1 MTDERKLQTQG
12 AESLQPEKKSR
23 LGWIMAIYLLG
34 LFIGAL
40 STSIITP
47 ARTIIQSS
55 LGVDDQNGIWMIT
68 IFTLSYAAIIPVAGK
83 LADRYGRKKIFM
95 TSIVLFALGTVLC
108 GVSDGVGSF
117 ALLLAGRTVQAIGA
131 GGIMPIATA
140 EFGTSFPEE
149 KRGMAL
155 GLVGGVY
162 GIANVLAA
170 TAGSAILDI
179 FGTDQWQ
186 WIFYINLPFC
196 LAILIGGLLILPDH
210 KGEVV
215 GRIDKFGTLLLTVII
230 LSLLYGLKNIDFFDF
245 FPSLLQTDVYPFL
258 LAELIL
264 IPLFILVEK
273 RAEDPI
279 FHIEYL
285 KNRQIVIV
293 LLMSMLVGASMMG
306 MIFIPQFAENSL
318 KIPTGDGGYFV
329 IILGFVAGLISPVSG
344 WIIDKFGAK
353 VVLGAG
359 FLISIIGCA
368 YLVWI
373 AAPYPGTFHVVASLM
388 LIGAGMGLSMGT
400 PLNYMMMGN
409 TREEE
414 SNSALATLSLMRSI
428 GTAVAPAIMV
438 GFLMQAGMTM
448 QPNLMAALPDIPAT
462 PVLEEQVELETVLNK
477 LKDANPEY
485 ADMLDK
491 ASMDLS
497 GGSMSLD
504 DMDTGGSL
512 PDDVVKSLS
521 TADVTNIVERTQDM
535 ATFMFNQ
542 STPPVIADIQ
552 DGITQGIQGLQEG
565 IDGVDTG
572 IGSMKTAMA
581 KLESQIADMKTA
593 ISGME
598 TGIAGMSAS
607 IMQMQQAIDMAESG
621 MPPVIPGMPGMG
633 SGAAGMP
640 GMVSGAA
647 GMPTIGSGAA
657 GMPTMPGGDG
667 GLTPAEQ
674 LEQLKAAKA
683 AVETQLS
690 QLMAKKAKLESAVAQ
705 MTTAENQM
713 SAGLADA
720 QAQRVL
726 MVRAVDLMTTIRDK
740 VPGQF
745 AQSQTQYLADI
756 KAEAP
761 VIEKVFQT
769 TINDGFANL
778 YLCVMVFNIVGFAI
792 LLLYRDPIREPKR
805 RN

>member
-1 MTDERKLQTQG
+1 MTDEKKLEKVE
-12 AESLQPEKKSR
+12 ANKLQPEKKSR

-40 STSIITP
+40 STGIITP

-68 IFTLSYAAIIPVAGK
+68 IFTLSYAAVIPIAGK

-95 TSIVLFALGTVLC
+95 TSIVLFAVGTVIC
-108 GVSDGVGSF
+108 GLSDSMDSF
-117 ALLLAGRTVQAIGA
+117 AILLAGRSIQAIGA

-155 GLVGGVY
+155 GLVGGIY

-170 TAGSAILDI
+170 TAGSAIMDI

-196 LAILIGGLLILPDH
+196 ALILLGGLLILPDH

-215 GRIDKFGTLLLTVII
+215 GKIDKFGTLLLTVII

-245 FPSLLQTDVYPFL
+245 LPSLLNADVYPFL

-264 IPLFILVEK
+264 IPLFVFVEK

-279 FHIEYL
+279 FHIEYMG
-285 KNRQIVIV
+285 NRQIVITLV
-293 LLMSMLVGASMMG
+293 MSALVGASMMG

-329 IILGFVAGLISPVSG
+329 IILGFVAGLISPISG
-344 WIIDKFGAK
+344 WIIDRFGAK

-359 FLISIIGCA
+359 FLISIIGSA

-373 AAPYPGTFHVVASLM
+373 AAPYPGMFNVVLSLM
-388 LIGAGMGLSMGT
+388 LIGGGMGLSMGT
-400 PLNYMMMGN
+400 PLNYMMLTN

-462 PVLEEQVELETVLNK
+462 PALEEQAELNTVLDR
-477 LKDANPEY
+477 LKMANPEY
-485 ADMLDK
+485 ADMLDN

-497 GGSMSLD
+497 GGGMSID
-504 DMDTGGSL
+504 EMNSGGTL
-512 PDDVVKSLS
+512 PDDIIKSLS
-521 TADVTNIVERTQDM
+521 TADVTNIVQRTQAM
-535 ATFMFNQ
+535 ATYMFGQ
-542 STPPVIADIQ
+542 TTPAVIADIQ
-552 DGITQGIQGLQEG
+552 DGINQGIKGLDEG
-565 IDGVDTG
+565 ITGVDTG
-572 IGSMKTAMA
+572 ISSIKSGIAE
-581 KLESQIADMKTA
+581 LEKQIADMQTA
-593 ISGME
+593 IAGIDS
-598 TGIAGMSAS
+598 GIAGMPAALEEQRSAL
-607 IMQMQQAIDMAESG
+607 Q
-621 MPPVIPGMPGMG
+621 
-633 SGAAGMP
+633 
-640 GMVSGAA
+640 
-647 GMPTIGSGAA
+647 T
-657 GMPTMPGGDG
+657 
-667 GLTPAEQ
+667 
-674 LEQLKAAKA
+674 
-683 AVETQLS
+683 
-690 QLMAKKAKLESAVAQ
+690 KKANLETAVAQ
-705 MTTAENQM
+705 MSNAKDQM
-713 SAGLADA
+713 SIGLA
-720 QAQRVL
+720 QAQEQRVL
-726 MVRAVDLMTTIRDK
+726 LVRATTLMGTIRDK
-740 VPGQF
+740 IPGVF
-745 AQSQTQYLADI
+745 EQSQQQYQSDI
-756 KAEAP
+756 KDEAQA
-761 VIEKVFQT
+761 IEKVFQT

-778 YLCVMVFNIVGFAI
+778 YICVMVFNIIGFAI
-792 LLLYRDPIREPKR
+792 LLFYKDPIR

>member
-1 MTDERKLQTQG
+1 MTSDKTLQQNG
-12 AESLQPEKKSR
+12 AKPLQPEKKSR

-40 STSIITP
+40 STGIITP

-95 TSIVLFALGTVLC
+95 TSIVLFALGTIIC
-108 GVSDGVGSF
+108 GLSDSMDSF
-117 ALLLAGRTVQAIGA
+117 AILLAGRSIQAIGA

-155 GLVGGVY
+155 GLVGGIY

-170 TAGSAILDI
+170 TAGSAIMDI

-196 LAILIGGLLILPDH
+196 ALILIGGLLILPDH

-215 GRIDKFGTLLLTVII
+215 GKIDKFGTLLLTVII

-245 FPSLLQTDVYPFL
+245 LPSLLNADVYPFL

-279 FHIEYL
+279 FHIEYMG
-285 KNRQIVIV
+285 NRQIVLTLV
-293 LLMSMLVGASMMG
+293 MSALVGASMMG

-344 WIIDKFGAK
+344 WIIDRFGAK

-359 FLISIIGCA
+359 FLISIIGSA

-373 AAPYPGTFHVVASLM
+373 AAPYPGMFNVVLSLM
-388 LIGAGMGLSMGT
+388 LIGGGMGLSMGT
-400 PLNYMMMGN
+400 PLNYMMMTN

-448 QPNLMAALPDIPAT
+448 QPNLMAALPDLPAT
-462 PVLEEQVELETVLNK
+462 PVLEEQIELNSVLVK
-477 LKDANPEY
+477 LKEANPEY
-485 ADMLDK
+485 ADMLDN

-497 GGSMSLD
+497 GGGMSID
-504 DMDTGGSL
+504 EMNTGGTL
-512 PDDVVKSLS
+512 PDDIVKSLS
-521 TADVTNIVERTQDM
+521 TADVTNIVERTQAM
-535 ATFMFNQ
+535 ATYMFGQ
-542 STPPVIADIQ
+542 TTPSVIADIQ
-552 DGITQGIQGLQEG
+552 DGINQGIKGLEEG
-565 IDGVDTG
+565 IAGVDTG
-572 IGSMKTAMA
+572 ISSIKSGMA
-581 KLESQIADMKTA
+581 KLEQQISEMKTA
-593 ISGME
+593 IAGME
-598 TGIAGMSAS
+598 SGIAGMTAS
-607 IMQMQQAIDMAESG
+607 IQQMQQTIDMAESG
-621 MPPVIPGMPGMG
+621 MPPVIPGMP
-633 SGAAGMP
+633 
-640 GMVSGAA
+640 
-647 GMPTIGSGAA
+647 
-657 GMPTMPGGDG
+657 TMPGGDT
-667 GLTPAEQ
+667 GLTPEQ
-674 LEQLKAAKA
+674 QLAQLKAAKEA
-683 AVETQLS
+683 LEGQLS
-690 QLMAKKAKLESAVAQ
+690 ALEAKKVKLETAVAQ
-705 MTTAENQM
+705 MSSAENQM
-713 SAGLADA
+713 SVGLVQA
-720 QAQRVL
+720 QEQRVL
-726 MVRAVDLMTTIRDK
+726 LVRAATLMGTIRDK
-740 VPGQF
+740 IPGLF
-745 AQSQTQYLADI
+745 EQSQQQYQSDI

-761 VIEKVFQT
+761 AIEKVFQT

-778 YLCVMVFNIVGFAI
+778 YLCVMVFNMVGFAI
-792 LLLYRDPIREPKR
+792 LLFYKDPIR

>member
-1 MTDERKLQTQG
+1 MTDKTLQPAG
-12 AESLQPEKKSR
+12 IIENQPEKKSR

-40 STSIITP
+40 STGIITP

-68 IFTLSYAAIIPVAGK
+68 IFTLSYAAIIPIAGK

-95 TSIVLFALGTVLC
+95 TSIVLFALGTVIC
-108 GVSDGVGSF
+108 GLSYNMNSF
-117 ALLLAGRTVQAIGA
+117 AILLAGRAIQAIGA

-155 GLVGGVY
+155 GLVGGIY

-179 FGTDQWQ
+179 FGTEQWQ

-196 LAILIGGLLILPDH
+196 LLILVGGLIILPDH

-215 GRIDKFGTLLLTVII
+215 GKIDKFGTLLLTVII

-245 FPSLLQTDVYPFL
+245 LPSLLNADVYPFL

-264 IPLFILVEK
+264 IPLFVFVEK

-279 FHIEYL
+279 FHIEYMG
-285 KNRQIVIV
+285 NRQIVV
-293 LLMSMLVGASMMG
+293 TLVMSALVGASMMG

-329 IILGFVAGLISPVSG
+329 IILGFVAGLVSPISG
-344 WIIDKFGAK
+344 WIIDRFGAK

-359 FLISIIGCA
+359 FLISIIGSA

-373 AAPYPGTFHVVASLM
+373 AAPYPGMFNVVLSLM
-388 LIGAGMGLSMGT
+388 LIGGGMGLSMGT
-400 PLNYMMMGN
+400 PLNYMMLTN
-409 TREEE
+409 TRDEE

-462 PVLEEQVELETVLNK
+462 PALEEQAELNTVLDQ
-477 LKDANPEY
+477 LKKANPEY
-485 ADMLDK
+485 ADMLDN

-497 GGSMSLD
+497 GGGMSID
-504 DMDTGGSL
+504 EMDSGGTL
-512 PDDVVKSLS
+512 PDDIVKSLS
-521 TADVTNIVERTQDM
+521 TADVTNIVERTQAM
-535 ATFMFNQ
+535 ATYMFGQ
-542 STPPVIADIQ
+542 TTPAVITDIQ
-552 DGITQGIQGLQEG
+552 NGINQGIKGLDEGIT
-565 IDGVDTG
+565 GVDTG
-572 IGSMKTAMA
+572 ISSIKSGMA
-581 KLESQIADMKTA
+581 ELEKQIADMQTA
-593 ISGME
+593 IAGMDS
-598 TGIAGMSAS
+598 GIAGM
-607 IMQMQQAIDMAESG
+607 
-621 MPPVIPGMPGMG
+621 P
-633 SGAAGMP
+633 AA
-640 GMVSGAA
+640 
-647 GMPTIGSGAA
+647 
-657 GMPTMPGGDG
+657 
-667 GLTPAEQ
+667 
-674 LEQLKAAKA
+674 LEG
-683 AVETQLS
+683 QLS
-690 QLMAKKAKLESAVAQ
+690 ALQTKKANLETAVAQ
-705 MTTAENQM
+705 MTNAKDQM
-713 SAGLADA
+713 GIGLVQA
-720 QAQRVL
+720 QEQRVL
-726 MVRAVDLMTTIRDK
+726 LVRATTLMETIRDK
-740 VPGQF
+740 IPGVF
-745 AQSQTQYLADI
+745 EQSQQQYQSDI

-761 VIEKVFQT
+761 AIEKVFQT

-778 YLCVMVFNIVGFAI
+778 YICVMVFNIIGFAI
-792 LLLYRDPIREPKR
+792 LLFYKDPIR

>member
-1 MTDERKLQTQG
+1 VTNKTLKHVDTTIDR
-12 AESLQPEKKSR
+12 PEKKSR

-40 STSIITP
+40 STGIITP

-95 TSIVLFALGTVLC
+95 TSIVLFALGTIIC
-108 GVSDGVGSF
+108 GLSDSLDSF
-117 ALLLAGRTVQAIGA
+117 AILLAGRSIQAIGA

-155 GLVGGVY
+155 GLVGGIY

-170 TAGSAILDI
+170 TAGSAIMDI

-196 LAILIGGLLILPDH
+196 ALILIGGLLILPDH

-215 GRIDKFGTLLLTVII
+215 GKIDKFGTLLLTVII

-245 FPSLLQTDVYPFL
+245 LPSLLNADVYPFL

-264 IPLFILVEK
+264 IPLFIFVEK
-273 RAEDPI
+273 RAQDPI
-279 FHIEYL
+279 FHIEYMG
-285 KNRQIVIV
+285 NRQIVLTLV
-293 LLMSMLVGASMMG
+293 MSALVGASMMG

-344 WIIDKFGAK
+344 WVIDRFGAK

-359 FLISIIGCA
+359 FLISIIGSA
-368 YLVWI
+368 YLVWV
-373 AAPYPGTFHVVASLM
+373 AAPYPGMFNVVLSLM
-388 LIGAGMGLSMGT
+388 LIGGGMGLSMGT
-400 PLNYMMMGN
+400 PLNYMMLTN

-462 PVLEEQVELETVLNK
+462 PAIEEQVELNSVLAQ

-485 ADMLDK
+485 ADMLDN

-497 GGSMSLD
+497 GGGMSID
-504 DMDTGGSL
+504 EMNTGGTL
-512 PDDVVKSLS
+512 PDNIVKSLS
-521 TADVTNIVERTQDM
+521 TADVTNIVERTQGM
-535 ATFMFNQ
+535 ATYMFSQ
-542 STPPVIADIQ
+542 TTPPVIANIQ
-552 DGITQGIQGLQEG
+552 DGINQGIKGLKDG
-565 IDGVDTG
+565 IAGVDTG
-572 IGSMKTAMA
+572 ISSIKSGMA
-581 KLESQIADMKTA
+581 DLDKQIADMKTD
-593 ISGME
+593 
-598 TGIAGMSAS
+598 IAGM
-607 IMQMQQAIDMAESG
+607 DSG
-621 MPPVIPGMPGMG
+621 
-633 SGAAGMP
+633 
-640 GMVSGAA
+640 
-647 GMPTIGSGAA
+647 
-657 GMPTMPGGDG
+657 
-667 GLTPAEQ
+667 
-674 LEQLKAAKA
+674 
-683 AVETQLS
+683 
-690 QLMAKKAKLESAVAQ
+690 
-705 MTTAENQM
+705 
-713 SAGLADA
+713 
-720 QAQRVL
+720 
-726 MVRAVDLMTTIRDK
+726 
-740 VPGQF
+740 
-745 AQSQTQYLADI
+745 
-756 KAEAP
+756 
-761 VIEKVFQT
+761 
-769 TINDGFANL
+769 
-778 YLCVMVFNIVGFAI
+778 I
-792 LLLYRDPIREPKR
+792 LG
-805 RN
+805 

>member
-1 MTDERKLQTQG
+1 MTDGKQLQTQG
-12 AESLQPEKKSR
+12 EEILRPEKKQR

-95 TSIVLFALGTVLC
+95 TSIALFALGTILC
-108 GVSDGVGSF
+108 GMSDGLDSF
-117 ALLLAGRTVQAIGA
+117 AVLLAGRTVQAIGA

-155 GLVGGVY
+155 GLVGGIY

-196 LAILIGGLLILPDH
+196 AAILIGGLLILPDH

-245 FPSLLQTDVYPFL
+245 FPSLLQPDVYPFL

-264 IPLFILVEK
+264 IPLFVFVEK

-285 KNRQIVIV
+285 RNRQIVIV
-293 LLMSMLVGASMMG
+293 LAMSTLVGASMMG

-318 KIPTGDGGYFV
+318 KIPTGNGGYFV

-359 FLISIIGCA
+359 FVISIIGCA

-373 AAPYPGTFHVVASLM
+373 AAPYPGAFNVVVSLM

-409 TREEE
+409 TRQEE
-414 SNSALATLSLMRSI
+414 SNAALATLSLMRSI

-448 QPNLMAALPDIPAT
+448 QPNLMAALPDIPST
-462 PVLEEQVELETVLNK
+462 PVLEEQAELNEVLGK
-477 LKDANPEY
+477 LKDANPKY
-485 ADMLDK
+485 ADMLDN
-491 ASMDLS
+491 ASMDLPD
-497 GGSMSLD
+497 GGMALD
-504 DMDTGGSL
+504 EMGIGGSL
-512 PDDVVKSLS
+512 PDDVLKSLT
-521 TADVTNIVERTQDM
+521 TADVTNIVKRTQDM
-535 ATFMFNQ
+535 ATYMFNQ

-552 DGITQGIQGLQEG
+552 GGIDQGIQGINEG
-565 IDGVDTG
+565 IDGVDSG
-572 IGSMKTAMA
+572 ISSIKSAMA
-581 KLESQIADMKTA
+581 ELENQIEDMNAA
-593 ISGME
+593 IQGME
-598 TGIAGMSAS
+598 SGIAGMTAS

-621 MPPVIPGMPGMG
+621 MPPVTPGMPPATM
-633 SGAAGMP
+633 GMP
-640 GMVSGAA
+640 VLGNDTAE
-647 GMPTIGSGAA
+647 MP
-657 GMPTMPGGDG
+657 PMPGGEG
-667 GLTPAEQ
+667 GLTPAQQ

-683 AVETQLS
+683 TVETQLA
-690 QLMAKKAKLESAVAQ
+690 QLMAKKSKLESAVAQ
-705 MTTAENQM
+705 MTTADHQM
-713 SAGLADA
+713 SIGLADA
-720 QAQRVL
+720 QEQRVL
-726 MVRAVDLMTTIRDK
+726 MVRAVSLMTTIRDK
-740 VPGQF
+740 VPELF
-745 AQSQTQYLADI
+745 AQSQAQYLADI
-756 KAEAP
+756 QGEAP
-761 VIEKVFQT
+761 AIEKVFQT

-778 YLCVMVFNIVGFAI
+778 YVCVMVFNIVGFAI
-792 LLLYRDPIREPKR
+792 LLLYRDPIRDPKR

>member
-1 MTDERKLQTQG
+1 MTNDKKLQQND
-12 AESLQPEKKSR
+12 AKPLQPEKKSR
-23 LGWIMAIYLLG
+23 LGWIMTIYLLG

-40 STSIITP
+40 STGIITP

-95 TSIVLFALGTVLC
+95 TSIVLFALGTIIC
-108 GVSDGVGSF
+108 GLSDSMDSF
-117 ALLLAGRTVQAIGA
+117 AILLAGRSIQAIGA

-155 GLVGGVY
+155 GLVGGIY

-170 TAGSAILDI
+170 TAGSAIMDI

-196 LAILIGGLLILPDH
+196 ALILIGGLLILPDH

-215 GRIDKFGTLLLTVII
+215 GKIDKFGTLLLTVII
-230 LSLLYGLKNIDFFDF
+230 LSLLYGLKNIDFFDLL
-245 FPSLLQTDVYPFL
+245 PSLLNADVYPFL

-264 IPLFILVEK
+264 IPLFVFVEK

-279 FHIEYL
+279 FHIEYMG
-285 KNRQIVIV
+285 NRQIVLTLV
-293 LLMSMLVGASMMG
+293 MSALVGASMMG

-359 FLISIIGCA
+359 FLISIIGSA

-373 AAPYPGTFHVVASLM
+373 AAPYPGMFNVVLSLM
-388 LIGAGMGLSMGT
+388 LIGGGMGLSMGT
-400 PLNYMMMGN
+400 PLNYMMLTN
-409 TREEE
+409 TRKEE

-448 QPNLMAALPDIPAT
+448 QPNLMAALPDLPDT
-462 PVLEEQVELETVLNK
+462 PVLEEQIELNSVLAQ
-477 LKDANPEY
+477 LKKASPEY
-485 ADMLDK
+485 ADMLDN

-497 GGSMSLD
+497 GGGMSID
-504 DMDTGGSL
+504 EMSSGGIL
-512 PDDVVKSLS
+512 PDDIVKSLS
-521 TADVTNIVERTQDM
+521 TADVTNIVERTQAM
-535 ATFMFNQ
+535 ATYMFGQ
-542 STPPVIADIQ
+542 TTPSVIADIQ
-552 DGITQGIQGLQEG
+552 DGINQGIKGLEEG
-565 IDGVDTG
+565 ITGVDTG
-572 IGSMKTAMA
+572 IRGIKTGMA
-581 KLESQIADMKTA
+581 KLEKQISDMKTA
-593 ISGME
+593 IAGTES
-598 TGIAGMSAS
+598 GIAGMTAS
-607 IMQMQQAIDMAESG
+607 IQQMQQAIDMAESG
-621 MPPVIPGMPGMG
+621 MPPVIPGMPTMT
-633 SGAAGMP
+633 P
-640 GMVSGAA
+640 
-647 GMPTIGSGAA
+647 
-657 GMPTMPGGDG
+657 GMPTMPGGDT
-667 GLTPAEQ
+667 GLTPEQQ
-674 LEQLKAAKA
+674 LEQLKAAKSALEGQLSALEAKKIKLEA
-683 AVETQLS
+683 AVT
-690 QLMAKKAKLESAVAQ
+690 Q
-705 MTTAENQM
+705 MTSAENQM
-713 SAGLADA
+713 SVGLKQA
-720 QAQRVL
+720 QEQRVL
-726 MVRAVDLMTTIRDK
+726 LVRAATLMGTIRDK
-740 VPGQF
+740 IPGLF
-745 AQSQTQYLADI
+745 EQSQQQYQSDI

-761 VIEKVFQT
+761 AIEKVFQT

-792 LLLYRDPIREPKR
+792 LLFYKDPIR